1 MKCRAGGLGN
11 EIKRHLYKE
20 LEKGA
25 RRFAAHVGE
34 EAGQHMLPSRQRG
47 YIATKAVCRLLRVV
61 NIEDAGGCE
70 VCSSVAIQI
79 LGCQLDM
86 GAILALS
93 RVRG

>member
-1 MKCRAGGLGN
+1 
-11 EIKRHLYKE
+11 
-20 LEKGA
+20 
-25 RRFAAHVGE
+25 
-34 EAGQHMLPSRQRG
+34 MLPSRQRG

-93 RVRG
+93 RVRGWCVWLDTATTASSLTPHTGWNIFCQGPLAIAFQFPC